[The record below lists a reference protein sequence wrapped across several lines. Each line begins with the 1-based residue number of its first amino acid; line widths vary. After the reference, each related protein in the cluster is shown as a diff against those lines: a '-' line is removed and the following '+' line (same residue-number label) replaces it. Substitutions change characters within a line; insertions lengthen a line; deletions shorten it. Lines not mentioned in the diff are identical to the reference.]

1 MIFDSLG
8 LGELGVVAV
17 LGILLVNPKRLGS
30 MLRQFHQFKRKVSQ
44 LQNQVRQQINTLVLE
59 DEIRESK
66 TEPAVGKAA
75 LRRWAKDQ
83 VAAIPAF
90 EKQSKSQ
97 VITQAILAWPVFQE
111 APSLCAFM
119 GMHDEVD
126 TEALIQAALSA
137 GKAVYLPYVYK
148 PAQPADNLAST
159 GASERTSETSLK
171 FCRIYDLNRDL
182 TESDFGIL
190 EPKTELRNSE
200 QGGEKATLEAR
211 RAALTL
217 TPGLC
222 FDALG
227 GRVGHG
233 KGYYDKHLALAK
245 TYAVGVAFEAQVHAK
260 KLPLETHDMNLDALV
275 TEGRFLLYSDPP
287 GPVKQE
293 PQNEAPSTQIEGPEN
308 PDRGMRLKA

>member
-17 LGILLVNPKRLGS
+17 LGVLLVNPKRLGS

-66 TEPAVGKAA
+66 TDIAGSKAT
-75 LRRWAKDQ
+75 LRRWAKEQ
-83 VAAIPAF
+83 VSAIPAA
-90 EKQSKSQ
+90 ERQEKSQ
-97 VITQAILAWPVFQE
+97 VITQAILAWPVFQA
-111 APSLCAFM
+111 APSVCAFM
-119 GMHDEVD
+119 SMHDEVD
-126 TEALIQAALSA
+126 TEAVLQAALSA

-148 PAQPADNLAST
+148 PPRPTAPSQAST
-159 GASERTSETSLK
+159 ESSETRPEACLK
-171 FCRIYDLNRDL
+171 FCRIYHLGRDL
-182 TESDFGIL
+182 TESAFGIL
-190 EPKTELRNSE
+190 EPKPELRDSE
-200 QGGEKATLEAR
+200 QGGETATLEAR

-222 FDALG
+222 FDAFG

-245 TYAVGVAFEAQVHAK
+245 TYAVGLAFEAQVHAK

-275 TEGRFLLYSDPP
+275 TEGRFLLFSEPP
-287 GPVKQE
+287 GAAKQE
-293 PQNEAPSTQIEGPEN
+293 PQNEAPSTQIEGTE
-308 PDRGMRLKA
+308 K